1 MSIGSRSAP
10 CNGDM
15 GGAFLIPPLKA
26 RDPAE
31 AHRASTQLELLF
43 DLISVIAVHRHLV
56 GADELH
62 LVPPRPSIAVGG
74 LGCRF
79 GTG

>member
-31 AHRASTQLELLF
+31 A
-43 DLISVIAVHRHLV
+43 IAVYAFTHLPRSLHPSQ
-56 GADELH
+56 GEGRDGGELSNELASH
-62 LVPPRPSIAVGG
+62 SIAMDMPSFHER
-74 LGCRF
+74 L
-79 GTG
+79 

>member
-31 AHRASTQLELLF
+31 A
-43 DLISVIAVHRHLV
+43 IAVYAFTHLPRS
-56 GADELH
+56 LH
-62 LVPPRPSIAVGG
+62 PSPREGGMNDLPNGLDSINKPSFHEP
-74 LGCRF
+74 L
-79 GTG
+79 

>member
-31 AHRASTQLELLF
+31 A
-43 DLISVIAVHRHLV
+43 IAVYAFTHLPRSLHPSQ
-56 GADELH
+56 GAGRDGGELSNE
-62 LVPPRPSIAVGG
+62 LCLTLDSYGYAVIP
-74 LGCRF
+74 
-79 GTG
+79 